1 MNISRKRAGES
12 VGDGWFKVWIEQKKK
27 KSTELSEVKP
37 GVVRRCVM
45 SSHEY
50 HTPVPV
56 VKCREA
62 NIMTT
67 LVEQAKSQ
75 QPGNARQ
82 GDTTQQERGDGEE
95 GKGREDPCND
105 KFRVV
110 VVIVSCMH
118 ACKKYDASLIIYCLT
133 VKMTNFH
140 PT

>member
-12 VGDGWFKVWIEQKKK
+12 VGDGLFKVWIEQKKK

-105 KFRVV
+105 KFRV
-110 VVIVSCMH
+110 
-118 ACKKYDASLIIYCLT
+118 L
-133 VKMTNFH
+133 
-140 PT
+140 